1 MGATIEIQR
10 SQQAEAIEQ
19 QLIRARNRYNVVS
32 WEYWTRF
39 KIVKLWSFLEMR
51 KLFWKETTKWSEMEF
66 KEFERPFKYIWSN
79 LKFLNF

>member
-39 KIVKLWSFLEMR
+39 KSVTIMIIPIFFPALEMR
-51 KLFWKETTKWSEMEF
+51 KLF
-66 KEFERPFKYIWSN
+66 
-79 LKFLNF
+79 